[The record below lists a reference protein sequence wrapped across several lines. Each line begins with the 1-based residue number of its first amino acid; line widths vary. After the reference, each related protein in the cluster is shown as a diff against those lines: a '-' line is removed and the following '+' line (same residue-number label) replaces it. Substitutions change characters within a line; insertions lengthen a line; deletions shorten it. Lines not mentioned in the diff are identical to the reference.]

1 MLANTALMHL
11 AIKQDG
17 IFIMGF
23 SGTSVA
29 DASGHNCEVLLQ

>member
-17 IFIMGF
+17 IFVMGF
-23 SGTSVA
+23 SDASVV
-29 DASGHNCEVLLQ
+29 DASGHNYDVL